1 MANPQHLAKLHE
13 GVEVWNQWRR
23 ENPDVR
29 PQLRAADLSRV
40 DLTGACLDGAHL
52 GEVNL
57 FSAKLSGANLS
68 GANLIGADLSDADL
82 NGADLTG
89 AWTARARFVNVDL
102 RGVKGLEAVVHSGPS
117 TIGIDTIYKSGGKI
131 PRSFLRGCGVP
142 EALIAYIPSLVA
154 AQGGIEFHSVFISHS
169 SEDHEFAERLCADL
183 QANDVR
189 CWFAPHDQHGGEAL
203 PDQMDRAIQMHD
215 RLLLVVSKNS
225 MNSDWIKAE
234 IREALNR
241 GIKESR
247 RVLYPVSIC
256 PYDELDKWQEIDP
269 ATGQDYAR
277 EIREYFIPDFSNW
290 KNRYTYKRALDEVLY
305 DLQRN
310 RSSLPPLTD
319 LSSQAV
325 NLANN
330 IGESNGSLDL
340 WFALSRA

>member
-203 PDQMDRAIQMHD
+203 PDQMDRAIH
-215 RLLLVVSKNS
+215 
-225 MNSDWIKAE
+225 
-234 IREALNR
+234 R